1 MTVLLVSA
9 ASKNCTR
16 THVVLTTKN
25 EFVVAAVRKALYIW
39 DSQTGCLVKTLD
51 EHFARITALLS
62 VSSRDVNNVI
72 SVSIDKTVKVSFF
85 FSVFH
90 QCTSEER

>member
-1 MTVLLVSA
+1 MSGVPVSD
-9 ASKNCTR
+9 ASKNCTHS
-16 THVVLTTKN
+16 HVVLTTNN
-25 EFVVAAVRKALYIW
+25 EFVAAAVRKVLYIW

-72 SVSIDKTVKVSFF
+72 SVSLDKTVKVAICHLVSI
-85 FSVFH
+85 SSRV
-90 QCTSEER
+90 